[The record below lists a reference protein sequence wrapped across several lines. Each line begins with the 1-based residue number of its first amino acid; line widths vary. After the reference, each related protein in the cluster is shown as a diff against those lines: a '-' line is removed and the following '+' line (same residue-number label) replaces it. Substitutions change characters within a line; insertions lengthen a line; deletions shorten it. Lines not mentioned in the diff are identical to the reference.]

1 MSIDADWLASNQRA
15 LVSAVEEVRGMLV
28 RHVERVT
35 GRPVPSELVGRSAG
49 AAAESPLPDAPSTV
63 HDRPAL
69 DRLCA
74 TFKLSSFERA
84 VLVLCA
90 AVELDARFAALCA
103 MSQGVSQSDGP
114 TFGLALAA
122 LPDAHWSA
130 LAPGAPL
137 RRWQLLTL
145 GSGRGLTMAP
155 LRIDERVLHFLAGIP
170 GRDERLAG
178 IFEPITTEARL
189 LPSQE
194 QIVEQIVSVWTGSAA
209 QGPVPIVQLC
219 GDAGGDFP
227 VIAAAACR
235 RVGLSPWSLVVDAL
249 PTQVSDIDPLI
260 RCWGR
265 EAALTECALL
275 VDFSASNSDAHGRPS
290 LVGRV
295 LERCRGIV
303 LVATHERHDVGT
315 RPTMV
320 IPVSKPVPAE
330 QRLAWR
336 EALREGAERLNGHLD
351 DLVSHFALS
360 GQGIRSAAL
369 DATGRLS
376 SQPDLGADIALWD
389 ACRIQARPRMDDLA
403 QRIESDTTWDA
414 LVLPDAQRQVLR
426 EMAAHVRH
434 RATVYER
441 WGFAGRGN
449 RGLGTSALFAGASG
463 TGKTMAAEVLAN
475 ELRLDLYRIDLS
487 AVVSKYIGETE
498 KNLRSIFDAA
508 EEGGVI
514 LLFDEADALFGKRSE
529 VKDSHDRYA
538 NIEIS
543 YLLQRMESYR
553 GLAVLT
559 TNLKG
564 ALDTAFLR
572 RLRFVVQFPFP
583 DEAQRA
589 AIWSRVFPSAAPLD
603 SLDVDRLAQLTVA
616 GGNIQSIALN
626 AAFLAA
632 DLREPVRMS
641 HVLHAAH
648 REYAKLERPL
658 TEAETAGWAD
668 AR

>member
-1 MSIDADWLASNQRA
+1 MSLPADWVAENQRA
-15 LVSAVEEVRGMLV
+15 LAAAVAEVHAALC

-35 GRPVPSELVGRSAG
+35 GHPVPSELAHGPS
-49 AAAESPLPDAPSTV
+49 AAALATERPDSTTAAS
-63 HDRPAL
+63 DRAAL
-69 DRLCA
+69 ARLCA
-74 TFKLSSFERA
+74 KFGLSTFERA
-84 VLVLCA
+84 VLVMCA
-90 AVELDARFAALCA
+90 GVELDARFASLCA
-103 MSQGVSQSDGP
+103 LGQGKSESDGP

-137 RRWQLLTL
+137 RRWQLVTL
-145 GSGRGLTMAP
+145 GSGRGLTTAP
-155 LRIDERVLHFLAGIP
+155 LRVDERVLHFLAGVP
-170 GRDERLAG
+170 GRDERLNG
-178 IFEPITTEARL
+178 IFERITVDAPL

-194 QIVEQIVSVWTGSAA
+194 RIVDQIVSVWTTSAPRGA
-209 QGPVPIVQLC
+209 IPIVQLC
-219 GDAGGDFP
+219 GDTGGDVP
-227 VIAAAACR
+227 IIAAAACR
-235 RVGLSPWSLVVDAL
+235 RVELTAWSLLVDAL
-249 PTQVSDIDPLI
+249 PTQVTEIDHLI
-260 RCWGR
+260 RCWER
-265 EAALTECALL
+265 EAALTGCALL
-275 VDFSASNSDAHGRPS
+275 VDFGAVVGGERVRPL
-290 LVGRV
+290 LVGRI
-295 LERCRGIV
+295 LEQCRGV
-303 LVATHERHDVGT
+303 VVVAAAERRNVGA

-336 EALREGAERLNGHLD
+336 QVLGESAARLNGHLD

-360 GQGIRSAAL
+360 SQAIRSAAL
-369 DATGRLS
+369 DATGRLA
-376 SQPDLGADIALWD
+376 SQPTLGADVALWD
-389 ACRIQARPRMDDLA
+389 SCRIQARPRMDDLA
-403 QRIESDTTWDA
+403 QRIESKATWDS
-414 LVLPDAQRQVLR
+414 LVLPEAQREMLR
-426 EMAAHVRH
+426 EMAVHVRH

-441 WGFAGRGN
+441 WGFADQGN

-508 EEGGVI
+508 EEGGAI

-543 YLLQRMESYR
+543 YLLQRMESYG
-553 GLAVLT
+553 GLAILT
-559 TNLKG
+559 TNLKS
-564 ALDTAFLR
+564 ALDAAFLR

-589 AIWSRVFPSAAPLD
+589 AIWRRVFPGATPLEG
-603 SLDVDRLAQLTVA
+603 LDVDHLAQLTVA
-616 GGNIQSIALN
+616 GGNIRSIALN

-632 DLREPVRMS
+632 DLHEPVRMS

-648 REYAKLERPL
+648 
-658 TEAETAGWAD
+658 
-668 AR
+668 